1 MTPLKENGNQKSNWI
16 KQKAAKRDHF
26 WDFEKYLRIEFGL
39 EKKVLIHKIFK
50 PGPFFVIPWWQMKC
64 W

>member
-39 EKKVLIHKIFK
+39 EKKGFNSQDI
-50 PGPFFVIPWWQMKC
+50 
-64 W
+64 